1 MNNFGVI
8 EVASTKTKNAPGW
21 AYVPDNGPS
30 LAAAALQPANRKRAA
45 RNQTAL
51 SISDVS
57 ARQDTKIR
65 KDLEALDRDI
75 HKDAN
80 ITIPPK
86 PGASRAQNKHT
97 PNVRKILQSQ
107 KTFANHLDD
116 YQALLLQAETNPAMA
131 AALLNAAQS
140 KAATPTAVARGSP
153 APSASSASASATPA
167 IRAPTSTT
175 TTTTTTSKRS
185 AALAKRAAAAAAKES
200 REAAAAAAE
209 KAAAEK
215 AAAEKAAAE
224 KAAAEEAAAKEAIKS
239 EPEDPSSGNDV
250 EMKDAPPT
258 TETAETLSTATG
270 TPEAAA
276 TQPQAYPA
284 DGTILPVYKKAP
296 PTPHPGDTDSLLV
309 SHVPPFPSDDELRAL
324 LTAPPLS
331 YLEARAGWG
340 DDEARYPV
348 RMFCE
353 VCGYWGRVRCI
364 KCGARVCALDCLQA
378 HREECVTRYG
388 L

>member
-30 LAAAALQPANRKRAA
+30 LAAAALQPVNRKRAA

-51 SISDVS
+51 SLSDVS

-86 PGASRAQNKHT
+86 PGASRAQNKYT
-97 PNVRKILQSQ
+97 PNVRRILQSQ

-116 YQALLLQAETNPAMA
+116 YQALLLQAETNPATA

-140 KAATPTAVARGSP
+140 KAATPTTVARGSP
-153 APSASSASASATPA
+153 APSASSATAAATPA
-167 IRAPTSTT
+167 IRAPTPTT
-175 TTTTTTSKRS
+175 TPTAPTSKRS
-185 AALAKRAAAAAAKES
+185 AALAKRAAAAAAKEA
-200 REAAAAAAE
+200 REAAE

-215 AAAEKAAAE
+215 AEAE
-224 KAAAEEAAAKEAIKS
+224 KAAAEEAAAKEAAAKEAAAKEAVKT

-250 EMKDAPPT
+250 EMKDAPPAT
-258 TETAETLSTATG
+258 TEGAAPST
-270 TPEAAA
+270 PDVVVP

-284 DGTILPVYKKAP
+284 DGTILPIYKKAP
-296 PTPHPGDTDSLLV
+296 PTPHPGDTDPLLI

-324 LTAPPLS
+324 LTATPLS